1 MAEVCRLLP
10 KTDRFL
16 SNTTFSSDDIQ
27 KIIENLDSGKAHGH
41 DRISIRILEICG
53 SSICKPLEIIFKS
66 CSEKGFFP
74 LEWKKANV
82 VVHKK

>member
-1 MAEVCRLLP
+1 MAEVCHLLP

-53 SSICKPLEIIFKS
+53 SSICKSLEIIFKS
-66 CSEKGFFP
+66 CSEKGFFSTGM
-74 LEWKKANV
+74 EKSKCSSS
-82 VVHKK
+82 